1 MIRYSLKNPR
11 PELSDPPTVCKILV
25 AVKREGIGGGRES
38 KQYRPSSSSHAA
50 LATASGT
57 DSTAAAA
64 VCLEVARASRV
75 HPPLP
80 FMPPEQLSMDCTI
93 AVPLTEDDA

>member
-1 MIRYSLKNPR
+1 MRYSLKNPR

-25 AVKREGIGGGRES
+25 AVKREGIGRGRES

-57 DSTAAAA
+57 VELIVLLLLLCVWKSREQAAYTLLFRS
-64 VCLEVARASRV
+64 CRPSN
-75 HPPLP
+75 
-80 FMPPEQLSMDCTI
+80 
-93 AVPLTEDDA
+93 